1 MRKLLRIRNAR
12 IFLFGNVVSTLGDS
26 SLWFAMGIWMKEL
39 TGSSAWAGLVFF
51 CYIAGN
57 FFSPLGGVLADRFP
71 RRALLVFANLL
82 SAAIVLPIAL
92 VHGRGGIWIV
102 YVVIFLYGV
111 SGSVIGAAQ
120 TALVPALVPSGL
132 LAEANGAQQTLNQG
146 LQLVT
151 PLIGAGLFTVAG
163 GAVIAEIDAGTFLAA
178 VVSLLL
184 LRMAPA
190 PVLLRMAPARPA
202 AEAAA
207 MVGGTGG
214 TAAGGGAPDGDGG
227 MAAGFRFIWA
237 EPVLRAIMLALG
249 LSVLTVGFSESAL
262 FSVVTVGLRH
272 SASFLGV
279 LTTVQ
284 GVGAVLG
291 GMSAAPLL
299 RRVSEP
305 VLLAMALACM
315 TLAMLALTGPDIV
328 VVFAGMAVAG
338 LAGPWLSVAG
348 VTAFQRRTPAAKM
361 GRVFGVLRLAL
372 TIPQTA
378 SLAIGAAL
386 ITVVDYRV
394 LLVAIAVAAAASS
407 LLVIGQPEIR
417 RRAVPGTARP
427 DAVASDSAAADA
439 GAAE

>member
-1 MRKLLRIRNAR
+1 VRELLRIRNAR

-26 SLWFAMGIWMKEL
+26 SLWFATGIWMKEL

-57 FFSPLGGVLADRFP
+57 LFSPFGGVLADRFP
-71 RRALLVFANLL
+71 RRPLLVVANLL
-82 SAAIVLPIAL
+82 AAAIVLPIAL
-92 VHGRGGIWIV
+92 VGGRGGIWVI
-102 YVVIFLYGV
+102 YAVIFLYGV
-111 SGSVIGAAQ
+111 TGSVIGAAQ
-120 TALVPALVPSGL
+120 TALVPALVPAGL

-163 GAVIAEIDAGTFLAA
+163 GAVIAEIDAGTFLVA

-190 PVLLRMAPARPA
+190 PAAA
-202 AEAAA
+202 AE
-207 MVGGTGG
+207 GSTGD
-214 TAAGGGAPDGDGG
+214 TAGGGAPDGDGG

-262 FSVVTVGLRH
+262 FSVVTAGLRR

-299 RRVSEP
+299 KRVSEP
-305 VLLAMALACM
+305 ALLALALACM
-315 TLAMLALTGPDIV
+315 TLAMLALTSPDLAV
-328 VVFAGMAVAG
+328 VLAGMAVAG

-348 VTAFQRRTPAAKM
+348 ITAFQRRTPAAKT

-394 LLVAIAVAAAASS
+394 LLVVIAVAAAASG
-407 LLVIGQPEIR
+407 LLVIGQPKIR
-417 RRAVPGTARP
+417 RRPVPATARP
-427 DAVASDSAAADA
+427 DTAASDSAAADA
-439 GAAE
+439 GAAD

>member
-1 MRKLLRIRNAR
+1 MRRLLRIRNAR

-57 FFSPLGGVLADRFP
+57 LFSPFGGMLADRFP
-71 RRALLVFANLL
+71 RRPLLVVANLL

-92 VHGRGGIWIV
+92 VHGRGDIWII

-111 SGSVIGAAQ
+111 TGSVIGAAQ
-120 TALVPALVPSGL
+120 TALVPALVPPDL
-132 LAEANGAQQTLNQG
+132 LAEANGAQQTFNQG

-151 PLIGAGLFTVAG
+151 PLIGAGLFTVVG
-163 GAVIAEIDAGTFLAA
+163 GAVIAEIDAGTFLVA

-190 PVLLRMAPARPA
+190 PAT
-202 AEAAA
+202 EAAA
-207 MVGGTGG
+207 MDDGTGG

-262 FSVVTVGLRH
+262 FSAVTVGLHH

-279 LTTVQ
+279 LTTVG

-291 GMSAAPLL
+291 GMSA
-299 RRVSEP
+299 RVRDSE
-305 VLLAMALACM
+305 
-315 TLAMLALTGPDIV
+315 
-328 VVFAGMAVAG
+328 
-338 LAGPWLSVAG
+338 
-348 VTAFQRRTPAAKM
+348 
-361 GRVFGVLRLAL
+361 
-372 TIPQTA
+372 
-378 SLAIGAAL
+378 
-386 ITVVDYRV
+386 
-394 LLVAIAVAAAASS
+394 
-407 LLVIGQPEIR
+407 
-417 RRAVPGTARP
+417 RA
-427 DAVASDSAAADA
+427 
-439 GAAE
+439 

>member
-1 MRKLLRIRNAR
+1 MVRKLLRIRNAR
-12 IFLFGNVVSTLGDS
+12 IFLLGNVVSTLGDS

-57 FFSPLGGVLADRFP
+57 LFSPFGGVLADRFP
-71 RRALLVFANLL
+71 RRALLVVANLL
-82 SAAIVLPIAL
+82 GAAIVLPVAL
-92 VHGRGGIWIV
+92 VHGRGDMWII

-111 SGSVIGAAQ
+111 TGSVIGAAQ
-120 TALVPALVPSGL
+120 TALVPALVPPDL

-163 GAVIAEIDAGTFLAA
+163 GAVIAAIDAGTFLVA

-190 PVLLRMAPARPA
+190 P
-202 AEAAA
+202 EAAA
-207 MVGGTGG
+207 AATAGGTGDS
-214 TAAGGGAPDGDGG
+214 AGGIAPDGDGG

-249 LSVLTVGFSESAL
+249 LSVLAVGFSESAN
-262 FSVVTVGLRH
+262 FSVVTAGLHH

-279 LTTVQ
+279 LTTA
-284 GVGAVLG
+284 GGAGAVLG
-291 GMSAAPLL
+291 GVSAAPLL
-299 RRVSEP
+299 KRVSEP
-305 VLLAMALACM
+305 VLLALALACM
-315 TLAMLALTGPDIV
+315 TLAMLALTVPDLV
-328 VVFAGMAVAG
+328 VVLAAMAIAG

-348 VTAFQRRTPAAKM
+348 ITAFQRRTPAAKM

-372 TIPQTA
+372 TIPQAA
-378 SLAIGAAL
+378 SIGIGAAL

-394 LLVAIAVAAAASS
+394 LLVVIAVAAAASG

-417 RRAVPGTARP
+417 HRPVPGTSRP
-427 DAVASDSAAADA
+427 DAVASDSAAAGV
-439 GAAE
+439 GAAKSEPLSP

>member
-1 MRKLLRIRNAR
+1 MVRKLFRIRNAR
-12 IFLFGNVVSTLGDS
+12 IFLFGDVVSTLGDR
-26 SLWFAMGIWMKEL
+26 SLWFAMAIWMKEL
-39 TGSSAWAGLVFF
+39 TGSSAWAGLVIF

-71 RRALLVFANLL
+71 RRALLVVANLL

-92 VHGRGGIWIV
+92 VHGRGDIWIV
-102 YVVIFLYGV
+102 YVVIFFYGAT
-111 SGSVIGAAQ
+111 GAVIGAAES
-120 TALVPALVPSGL
+120 ALVPDLVPPDL

-151 PLIGAGLFTVAG
+151 PLIGAGLFTVTG
-163 GAVIAEIDAGTFLAA
+163 GAVIAEIDAGTFLVA

-190 PVLLRMAPARPA
+190 PGA
-202 AEAAA
+202 ADAADAA
-207 MVGGTGG
+207 MDGG
-214 TAAGGGAPDGDGG
+214 TAAGGGVPDGDGG
-227 MAAGFRFIWA
+227 MAAGLRFIWA
-237 EPVLRAIMLALG
+237 EPVLRTIMLALG
-249 LSVLTVGFSESAL
+249 LSVLAVGFSESAL
-262 FSVVTVGLRH
+262 FSVVTVGLHH

-284 GVGAVLG
+284 GVGAVLS
-291 GMSAAPLL
+291 GMAAAPLL

-305 VLLAMALACM
+305 LLLAMGLACM
-315 TLAMLALTGPDIV
+315 TVAMLALTVPDLV
-328 VVFAGMAVAG
+328 VVLAGMVVAG
-338 LAGPWLSVAG
+338 LVSPWLAVAG
-348 VTAFQRRTPAAKM
+348 VTAFQRRTPAAVM

-394 LLVAIAVAAAASS
+394 LLVVIALVAAASG
-407 LLVIGQPEIR
+407 LLVIGQPEIWR
-417 RRAVPGTARP
+417 RPVPGTARP
-427 DAVASDSAAADA
+427 DAAASDSAAADA
-439 GAAE
+439 DAAQ